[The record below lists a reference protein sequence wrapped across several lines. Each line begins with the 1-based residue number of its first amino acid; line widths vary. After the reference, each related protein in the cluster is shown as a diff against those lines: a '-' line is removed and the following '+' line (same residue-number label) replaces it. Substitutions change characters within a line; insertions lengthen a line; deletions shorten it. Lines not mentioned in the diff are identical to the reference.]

1 MKKFT
6 DLAWFRRPLGGR
18 GVGGTRRALPQQVAA
33 RGGDVLGQ
41 VAEDDVAG
49 LGGAGHG
56 ALHQLEVGL
65 VRHLPDSAVKRSI
78 GSTTGC
84 TITEKAPSRAF
95 SWLKAP
101 TSAFT
106 FKTLLRHYAKRAL
119 TPRSLNMKLGPRR
132 KGHKGRAGWLA

>member
-1 MKKFT
+1 MKKFS
-6 DLAWFRRPLGGR
+6 DLAGFRRPLGGR

-65 VRHLPDSAVKRSI
+65 VRHLPASAVKRSI
-78 GSTTGC
+78 GSTNGC
-84 TITEKAPSRAF
+84 TITEKAPTRAF
-95 SWLKAP
+95 S
-101 TSAFT
+101 
-106 FKTLLRHYAKRAL
+106 
-119 TPRSLNMKLGPRR
+119 
-132 KGHKGRAGWLA
+132 

>member
-1 MKKFT
+1 MKKFS
-6 DLAWFRRPLGGR
+6 DLAGFRRPLGCW

-65 VRHLPDSAVKRSI
+65 VRHLPAVLVQLAEVLGVELGQPLARHVRLAAAQLREVPLLVN
-78 GSTTGC
+78 TT
-84 TITEKAPSRAF
+84 
-95 SWLKAP
+95 
-101 TSAFT
+101 
-106 FKTLLRHYAKRAL
+106 
-119 TPRSLNMKLGPRR
+119 LGTY
-132 KGHKGRAGWLA
+132 

>member
-1 MKKFT
+1 MKKFS
-6 DLAWFRRPLGGR
+6 DLAGFRRPLGGR

-65 VRHLPDSAVKRSI
+65 VRHLPASAVERSI
-78 GSTTGC
+78 GSTTG
-84 TITEKAPSRAF
+84 
-95 SWLKAP
+95 
-101 TSAFT
+101 FT
-106 FKTLLRHYAKRAL
+106 FKTLLRNYSKRVF
-119 TPRSLNMKLGPRR
+119 TPTVSQREIGSATQLS
-132 KGHKGRAGWLA
+132 